1 MDLTALKPLAVMR
14 MAGELPAGSVWLYLG
29 EFDQPRWW
37 IWRGGAVEV
46 VVQPDTPMERLDLRP
61 LVGLRVCVLAA
72 THNRALLRLCA
83 RIKEF
88 AAGLD
93 VFVLDWL
100 PDCLGMRWDR
110 GQTEDWMPTGVS
122 HKEAV

>member
-1 MDLTALKPLAVMR
+1 MDLTALKPLAAMR
-14 MAGELPAGSVWLYLG
+14 MAGELPAGSAWLYLG

-46 VVQPDTPMERLDLRP
+46 VVQPDAPMERLDLRS

-72 THNRALLRLCA
+72 TYNRALLRLCA

-88 AAGLD
+88 AASLD

-110 GQTEDWMPTGVS
+110 GQADDWAPIGES
-122 HKEAV
+122 HKEAA

>member
-1 MDLTALKPLAVMR
+1 VELQSLKPLAAMR
-14 MAGELPAGSVWLYLG
+14 MAGELPAGSAWLYLG

-46 VVQPDTPMERLDLRP
+46 VVQPDTPMERVDFRP
-61 LVGLRVCVLAA
+61 LVGLRVSALS
-72 THNRALLRLCA
+72 TTYNRALLRLCN
-83 RIKEF
+83 RLKEF
-88 AAGLD
+88 AASVD

-110 GQTEDWMPTGVS
+110 GQTEEWAPIGAS
-122 HKEAV
+122 HEEAA